1 MTKFHH
7 VYNIG
12 DKGPVSVLEDNIKM
26 FLDWSFLNI
35 GGFVNIKIPT
45 TNISSGN
52 LYQLKLSTEPG
63 STANTTWESTRKDW
77 VYETGVVH
85 NNNSPINISGVY
97 LNNTFLP
104 APTGSGSY
112 GYKINYPLGKVVFNS
127 PVGQKSTV
135 ALEYSYRYVQV
146 YKANDTVWWKEFQME
161 TYNASVSKTGPNT
174 GISSDNR
181 IQLPAIVVELT
192 DRTYLKPYQ
201 IGSSENIVYQDVLL
215 HIFSETPTYRNSL
228 IDTLL
233 LQKEKCLHLID
244 MQKVVKNG
252 VFGTNIHGQKNSNFL
267 NYDQLSG
274 NPSYYTNRYNIK
286 DTVLSETSIIAS
298 NLYSGVV
305 RWTLEIFP

>member
-12 DKGPVSVLEDNIKM
+12 DKGPVSLLEDNIKM

-45 TNISSGN
+45 QNISSGN
-52 LYQLKLSTEPG
+52 LYQLKLSTDPG
-63 STANTTWESTRKDW
+63 LTANTSWESPRKDW

-85 NNNSPINISGVY
+85 NSMSPINISGIY

-104 APTGSGSY
+104 APTGSGAY
-112 GYKINYPLGKVVFNS
+112 GYKINYPLGKINFNN
-127 PVGQKSTV
+127 PVGAKSTV

-146 YKANDTVWWKEFQME
+146 YKAHDTVWWQEFQQQ
-161 TYNASVSKTGPNT
+161 TYNAAISKTTPNSN
-174 GISSDNR
+174 ISSEHR
-181 IQLPAIVVELT
+181 IQTPLIVVELT

-201 IGSSENIVYQDVLL
+201 LGSSENIVYQDVLL

-228 IDTLL
+228 VDMML
-233 LQKEKCLHLID
+233 LQKEKNLHLID
-244 MQKVVKNG
+244 TQKVVKNG
-252 VFGTNIHGQKNSNFL
+252 VFSTNINGQFNPNSL
-267 NYDQLSG
+267 NYDQLSY
-274 NPSYYTNRYNIK
+274 NAQYFTNRYNIK
-286 DTVLSETSIIAS
+286 DAVLSETNTISPS
-298 NLYSGVV
+298 LYSGIV